1 MSTGTYIGW
10 AVSAALGA
18 YLGKK
23 VNPFAGWR
31 EFAFMFCC
39 GSAATAA
46 QPMYV
51 PVLMPPPHAVRCRGT
66 RERPPAC
73 RRAAP
78 GR

>member
-46 QPMYV
+46 CEIV
-51 PVLMPPPHAVRCRGT
+51 WGLL
-66 RERPPAC
+66 
-73 RRAAP
+73 
-78 GR
+78 